1 MESSEKSETGKP
13 DSSYIPAMT
22 PCAWIFHRV
31 DPEENELRFYYVA
44 IQPSL
49 LDTAGQ
55 WSVLRFYGRF
65 DGAQHEM
72 APMQFNDWE
81 TAKAFATRLIR
92 TRVRRGYTMLPES
105 SAMPSEHITLQ
116 GLPE

>member
-55 WSVLRFYGRF
+55 WSVLRIYGRL

-72 APMQFNDWE
+72 APRQFDDWE
-81 TAKAFATRLIR
+81 TAKAFAIELIRARIQRGYMTLPGSTTRLPIKAVEQ
-92 TRVRRGYTMLPES
+92 TEQT
-105 SAMPSEHITLQ
+105 
-116 GLPE
+116 